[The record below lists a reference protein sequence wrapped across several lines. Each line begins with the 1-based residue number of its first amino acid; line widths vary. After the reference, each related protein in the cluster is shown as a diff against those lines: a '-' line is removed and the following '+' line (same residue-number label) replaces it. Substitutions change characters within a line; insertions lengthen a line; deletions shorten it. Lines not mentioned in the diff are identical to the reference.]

1 MSDIKFSNEA
11 KEVME
16 KFFAS
21 FPVAIR
27 ESYRNKIMKGVEY
40 QLLKKGL
47 SEVTKDI
54 FLKSLDETLP
64 KSFEPI
70 ILRFKDP
77 QKLSTM
83 VTSQKEVDKENPL
96 VAVKRWKLPAVQ
108 SDTPIKNVVALMAGP
123 RKNGNT
129 DCVMDALLEGIRES
143 GCDVEKLYI
152 SDLNI
157 SPCIGCMA
165 CEEKELETYCAI
177 KDDMTDLYGKF
188 LKCDAF
194 VMGFPIYTGRECSQ
208 AATFFDRL
216 KALRS
221 KGQYQKLG
229 RQRKGALVVTWG
241 WPSEDSYNHVVE
253 NAVFVL
259 KLFGVDTAE
268 VVTGSGFWEAYYKK
282 GMAKLDEKGL
292 AQAKEAGR
300 ALVSA

>member
-1 MSDIKFSNEA
+1 MSDIQFSVEA
-11 KEVME
+11 KEIME
-16 KFFAS
+16 KFIS
-21 FPVAIR
+21 IFPVAIR
-27 ESYRNKIMKGVEY
+27 ESYRIKIMKGVEY

-47 SEVTKDI
+47 SEVSKDI
-54 FLKSLDETLP
+54 FLKSLDETLA

-77 QKLSTM
+77 QKLSGM
-83 VTSQKEVDKENPL
+83 VASQKEVDKENPL
-96 VAVKRWKLPAVQ
+96 VAVRRWKLPVVK
-108 SDTPIKNVVALMAGP
+108 SDAPVKNVAALMAGP

-129 DCVMDALLEGIRES
+129 DCIMDALLEGIKES

-157 SPCIGCMA
+157 SPCIGCMT

-177 KDDMTDLYGKF
+177 KDDMTDLYRKF

-194 VMGFPIYTGRECSQ
+194 VMGFPVYTARECSQ

-268 VVTGSGFWEAYYKK
+268 IVTGCGFWEAYYKK
-282 GMAKLDEKGL
+282 GVATLDEKGI

-300 ALVSA
+300 ALASC